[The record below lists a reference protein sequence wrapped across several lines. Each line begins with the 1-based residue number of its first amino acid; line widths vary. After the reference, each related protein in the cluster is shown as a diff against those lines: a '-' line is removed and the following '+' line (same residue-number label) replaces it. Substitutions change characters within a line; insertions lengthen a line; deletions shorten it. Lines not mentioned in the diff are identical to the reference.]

1 MKFAFLI
8 GGELRAIKKTIKNL
22 YKYIIDFYDAD
33 VFILCQKQF
42 DDDEENIKLFDRKL
56 KFAKFYEKPD
66 PFEYFSFNTEIIKN
80 IENTNYNIHYKG
92 IWFKEENLQIYINM
106 NEYAKIIKN
115 YINDYDYFIGLR
127 SDIDI
132 MFPFPEKE
140 LFEKIPNDVYG
151 INPNHSKSWGGQGL
165 PNFLHKNYILECL
178 TSYYDYIKEEKNVK
192 ELFNIHD
199 ISDFC
204 NYNNYPI
211 KKFINQ
217 ELLLLIALKEKNITM
232 KNITNSNFYYT
243 GNNLNDR
250 TTSTE
255 LKYYNNTEKICK
267 YNEQVN
273 ETLHS
278 LKLWE
283 NNYRWDYYNSEIILK
298 KNIYPQETLI
308 SILIPNYNKA
318 EYIRDTLES
327 IFSQTTFYKFKVII
341 IDDCSTDNSLEIIQE
356 FVELYPEKITLYK
369 NNKNIG
375 TFQTSL
381 KLYELITTNYFTV
394 LDSDDYWIDNNFIN
408 NGLDFLE
415 NNNDYTIYANNT
427 IIKNN
432 NNKHAMFSNNFDIVT
447 YDLSENDNFKFT
459 HTSSTIFRSIAFNK
473 QTLSK
478 LNSKIGT
485 PKERAYEGD
494 TFRNIISLTYGKG
507 CIFESL
513 FAGVYRIT
521 EKGIWSSLTSYEKK
535 IIHILFIVE
544 LYEFIDCNPI
554 YSYFFLESKFIKSEI
569 NSLLNYTFNY
579 TETYNTIKNFIEI
592 KNKKK
597 MINHEFIIIKNIS
610 LSESNDFFCKFIKS
624 FEILLQNLNYK
635 IVYIEEIFNEE
646 IFNEELFNKELC
658 FEDKLINYKLFENT
672 INSII
677 DKLFENKLFENNINL
692 ILTSDLYNSIIIDN
706 KNINCFF
713 I

>member
-66 PFEYFSFNTEIIKN
+66 PFEYFNFDEKIKQN
-80 IENTNYNIHYKG
+80 IEDKKKSKEKLLQYKG
-92 IWFKEENLQIYINM
+92 IWYKEENLQIYINL

-140 LFEKIPNDVYG
+140 LFEKIPNDVYSF
-151 INPNHSKSWGGQGL
+151 IPNYTKSWGGQGL
-165 PNFLHKNYILECL
+165 PNFLHKNYILDCL

-204 NYNNYPI
+204 NYNNFPI

-217 ELLLLIALKEKNITM
+217 ELLLLITLKEKNITM

-273 ETLHS
+273 ETLHN

-283 NNYRWDYYNSEIILK
+283 NNYKWDYYNSEIILK

-308 SILIPNYNKA
+308 SILIPNYNKG
-318 EYIRDTLES
+318 EYIRETLES

-341 IDDCSTDNSLEIIQE
+341 IDDCSTDNSLEIIEE

-369 NNKNIG
+369 NNKNLG

-381 KLYELITTNYFTV
+381 KLYECIKTNYFTV

-427 IIKNN
+427 IIKKNN
-432 NNKHAMFSNNFDIVT
+432 NNKDAMFSNKYDIVT

-459 HTSSTIFRSIAFNK
+459 HTSSTIFRSTAFNK
-473 QTLSK
+473 HILSK
-478 LNSKIGT
+478 LNDKVGT
-485 PKERAYEGD
+485 STERIFEGD

-513 FAGVYRIT
+513 FSGVYRTT
-521 EKGIWSSLTSYEKK
+521 ENGIWSSLTPYEQT
-535 IIHILFIVE
+535 ILHLYFITEV
-544 LYEFIDCNPI
+544 YEFIDCNPI
-554 YSYFFLESKFIKSEI
+554 YSHFFLESNFAKNIII
-569 NSLLNYTFNY
+569 NSLNFKCEFLSI
-579 TETYNTIKNFIEI
+579 YNAIKKFIENKN

-597 MINHEFIIIKNIS
+597 MINDDFIIIKNIS

-635 IVYIEEIFNEE
+635 IVYIE
-646 IFNEELFNKELC
+646 K
-658 FEDKLINYKLFENT
+658 DLINDE
-672 INSII
+672 
-677 DKLFENKLFENNINL
+677 LFENNINL
-692 ILTSDLYNSIIIDN
+692 IMPYELYKTIIL
-706 KNINCFF
+706 KNEKVQSFF